1 MISQTILIRF
11 HILPNLMVMR
21 SSNENLNKGQEFAD
35 WEISIFC
42 STSEILMNILYFQ
55 YYKYILSVVIYF
67 MSLDCESSR
76 LMSSSRIT
84 TSTSQPQLFQLINR
98 NCNWHLLWLTLDWQ
112 IFCFQSIPP
121 SQDYPKV
128 KKCKFLV
135 HKNVTII
142 SNFDKKP
149 PLSITYIL
157 DFCTKVQ
164 SGVIGREE

>member
-67 MSLDCESSR
+67 MSLDYEPSR

-84 TSTSQPQLFQLINR
+84 TSKFFSTISVNKQELQLAFALIDARLTNILFSKHTSFSGLSKGQEMQV
-98 NCNWHLLWLTLDWQ
+98 
-112 IFCFQSIPP
+112 P
-121 SQDYPKV
+121 SSQECYNYLK
-128 KKCKFLV
+128 L
-135 HKNVTII
+135 
-142 SNFDKKP
+142 
-149 PLSITYIL
+149 
-157 DFCTKVQ
+157 
-164 SGVIGREE
+164 

>member
-84 TSTSQPQLFQLINR
+84 TSKFFSTFNYFSNKQELQLAFALIDARLTNILFSKHTSFSGLSKGQEMQV
-98 NCNWHLLWLTLDWQ
+98 
-112 IFCFQSIPP
+112 P
-121 SQDYPKV
+121 SSQECYNYLK
-128 KKCKFLV
+128 L
-135 HKNVTII
+135 
-142 SNFDKKP
+142 
-149 PLSITYIL
+149 
-157 DFCTKVQ
+157 
-164 SGVIGREE
+164 